1 MCVSSVSID
10 LIPLVFVYG
19 GPASSGWGV
28 GNFLLKAARKKKMV
42 VGGTFRQRT
51 APFPLGVTSRFLAT
65 TRPTNSET
73 PLLIKKGSKQLTFFF
88 LIRSVL
94 YSPAHFVVARLLL
107 ELGWGAL
114 LFLPALGPL
123 SASERRKMEANSVEF
138 SLSLARNGS
147 SIDRMH
153 ATTLLAMMDHGS
165 SSLSLWLLHPVWI
178 YTTLG
183 YTGRQPRALTLLDV
197 APVVPPAAAYTFI
210 LYIYIFSVR
219 LFLFPWWSFTPEPE
233 RITTIRPSDGQ
244 LC

>member
-138 SLSLARNGS
+138 SLSGKKRELYWSDARYYPSRNDGPWLLLSFPMAPS
-147 SIDRMH
+147 SRVNLHDIGLYWPAAQSSDVAWRR
-153 ATTLLAMMDHGS
+153 S
-165 SSLSLWLLHPVWI
+165 RCSSCSSLYI
-178 YTTLG
+178 Y
-183 YTGRQPRALTLLDV
+183 
-197 APVVPPAAAYTFI
+197 I
-210 LYIYIFSVR
+210 IYIYIFSVR

>member
-88 LIRSVL
+88 WFVRSYIVQPISWWPGYYWNWVGELCCFCQPWVL
-94 YSPAHFVVARLLL
+94 Y
-107 ELGWGAL
+107 
-114 LFLPALGPL
+114 LPAKEERWKRI
-123 SASERRKMEANSVEF
+123 ASS

>member
-1 MCVSSVSID
+1 
-10 LIPLVFVYG
+10 
-19 GPASSGWGV
+19 
-28 GNFLLKAARKKKMV
+28 MV

-73 PLLIKKGSKQLTFFF
+73 PLLIKKRIKTVDIFF

-138 SLSLARNGS
+138 SLSGKKRE
-147 SIDRMH
+147 
-153 ATTLLAMMDHGS
+153 
-165 SSLSLWLLHPVWI
+165 
-178 YTTLG
+178 
-183 YTGRQPRALTLLDV
+183 
-197 APVVPPAAAYTFI
+197 
-210 LYIYIFSVR
+210 LY
-219 LFLFPWWSFTPEPE
+219 
-233 RITTIRPSDGQ
+233 
-244 LC
+244 